1 MSTDTDPLLR
11 AIVNEDPACPDGRAL
26 VSLGRLVRAHSAPP
40 HPADLGDSV
49 LSRLESA
56 DQEATAAIDAI
67 YDRGDY
73 GGDAAL
79 ARLGELVREVGRL
92 ERPVDLAA
100 TVLRRLRASE
110 RQSAIPDALDGGS
123 RWRIWSAVVAG
134 HVAALLAFAI
144 VELSLSDRFAF
155 AGAPATGV
163 AATATAPADGQAP
176 ADRRGPPGGDAGTG
190 VKPAAPEPKA
200 LAPAL
205 PPRLPTSWSDIQG
218 LGSDLFLL
226 RRFPELRREMLRS
239 HHLEASAPVIAA
251 GLSWLVAQQEP
262 DSGFFGRP
270 SGLAERDLAAQS
282 LAVLALLG
290 EGLGDRT
297 RTTTARRGLEWLRLR
312 LDADEHPDGTRV
324 AFGLAGLA
332 LVEGGL
338 LLGDE
343 GSRLEAEHLLAVF
356 DSGLPMQPGAAGL
369 GGFTLV
375 AVETAQQ
382 GGLHVPGRLL
392 TRARQ
397 DIGRSLPSQDD
408 VGRLGLAAFARLIYG
423 HRDNSSTT
431 HQLGRLGK
439 LLPAV
444 DGAGR
449 ADPLGW
455 FFATLAMREA
465 GGRDWER
472 WAEALQG
479 SLLPLFTSSAGQAHV
494 AAGKVRYADAGGEVF
509 ATSLALINL
518 QAPYRYLPLAR

>member
-11 AIVNEDPACPDGRAL
+11 AIVDQDPACPDGRAL
-26 VSLGRLVRAHSAPP
+26 VAMGRLVREHSALP
-40 HPADLGDSV
+40 HPTDLGDSV
-49 LSRLESA
+49 LARLESA
-56 DQEATAAIDAI
+56 DEEATAAIDAI

-73 GGDAAL
+73 GGDAVL
-79 ARLGELVREVGRL
+79 ARLGELVREAGRL

-100 TVLRRLRASE
+100 TVLRRIRTSE
-110 RQSAIPDALDGGS
+110 RQAAIPDSLDGGS

-144 VELSLSDRFAF
+144 VELSLSDRFVAF
-155 AGAPATGV
+155 TGAPATGV
-163 AATATAPADGQAP
+163 AANAAAPADGQ
-176 ADRRGPPGGDAGTG
+176 GPQIGGNAGTG
-190 VKPAAPEPKA
+190 AGPAAPDRRA
-200 LAPAL
+200 IAPAL

-218 LGSDLFLL
+218 LGSDLFLP

-251 GLSWLVAQQEP
+251 GLAWLEAQQDP

-270 SGLAERDLAAQS
+270 SGLGERDLAAQS

-290 EGLGDRT
+290 EGLGDKP
-297 RTTTARRGLEWLRLR
+297 RTTAARRGLEWLRLR
-312 LDADEHPDGTRV
+312 LDADERPDCTRV

-343 GSRLEAEHLLAVF
+343 GSRLEAEHLLAAC

-431 HQLGRLGK
+431 QQLGRLGT

-449 ADPLGW
+449 VDPLGW

-479 SLLPLFTSSAGQAHV
+479 RLLPLFTMAAGQAHV
-494 AAGKVRYADAGGEVF
+494 EAGKVRYAEAGGEVF